1 MQAIIV
7 GLGAVFAY
15 GFMVG
20 VQSLIGMFRY
30 DKSCWPLAF
39 GYIAYFL
46 FVPLTMFIPGLYPQ
60 MSGDDFSGHSLWKVC
75 LLLVLVGMWLILG
88 FFIKASYL
96 RITTGETY
104 WKPRAQ
110 AQKRIMIGAAA
121 AAIGGIVWFTG
132 LTGNL
137 TFLTGWWEKSAIILS
152 LYLVAQGLILI
163 VRNFKYL
170 REQPKETIKTAP
182 AAKKQNVSAKKK
194 NNKPVQQHI
203 SYKGKK
209 KEKTQ
214 RGENTGA

>member
-1 MQAIIV
+1 MQAILL

-15 GFMVG
+15 GIMVG

-39 GYIAYFL
+39 GYIAYL
-46 FVPLTMFIPGLYPQ
+46 VFVPLTMFIPGLYPQ
-60 MSGDDFSGHSLWKVC
+60 ANGDDFSSHSLWKIC
-75 LLLVLVGMWLILG
+75 LLLLLVGMWLILG

-110 AQKRIMIGAAA
+110 AKKRIMVGIAAGTVGAV
-121 AAIGGIVWFTG
+121 VWFAG

-137 TFLTGWWEKSAIILS
+137 AFLTGWWEKSVIILS
-152 LYLVAQGLILI
+152 LYLVVQGLTLI
-163 VRNFKYL
+163 IRNMKYL
-170 REQPKETIKTAP
+170 REQPKETIKTA
-182 AAKKQNVSAKKK
+182 ASVKKQGGSSKKK
-194 NNKPVQQHI
+194 SNKPVQQHI

-209 KEKTQ
+209 KAKAQNGEKPQ
-214 RGENTGA
+214 A